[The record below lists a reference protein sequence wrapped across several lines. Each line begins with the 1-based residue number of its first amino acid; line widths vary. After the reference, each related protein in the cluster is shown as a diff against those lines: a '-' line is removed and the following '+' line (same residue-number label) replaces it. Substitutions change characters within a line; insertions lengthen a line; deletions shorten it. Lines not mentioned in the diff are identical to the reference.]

1 MIMQTVLQPTAQSST
16 PSKMSSLQRAPTSHS
31 IGAIL
36 VDAGKLTPEKAES
49 VLRLQKEKHLPFGEA
64 AIKLGLLSPEDVR
77 FALARQYHYS
87 YLLKSNHIVSDELVA
102 AYQPF
107 SPQVES
113 LRALRS
119 QLMLRWFADEA
130 QNKTL
135 SIVSPG
141 SKEGRSYL
149 AANLAIVF
157 SQLGERTLLID
168 ANMRHPK
175 QHKLFKL
182 ENSSGLSSILSG
194 RADANTIQRV
204 ASFMDLSVLTAG
216 PIPPNPQE
224 LLGRPIFDSLLAS
237 ASQDYDIILID
248 TPPASHCADAH
259 IISMHTSG
267 ALVVARQNNSSLR
280 AVHQMAD
287 GMAQLGVSLIGTVLT
302 EF

>member
-1 MIMQTVLQPTAQSST
+1 MQTVLQSTAQSTT
-16 PSKMSSLQRAPTSHS
+16 PQSKMSALQRTPASHS

-87 YLLKSNHIVSDELVA
+87 YLLKNNHVVSDELVA

-113 LRALRS
+113 MRALRS
-119 QLMLRWFADEA
+119 QLMLRWFSDEA
-130 QNKTL
+130 KNRSL
-135 SIVSPG
+135 AIVSPG

-168 ANMRHPK
+168 ANMRHPR

-216 PIPPNPQE
+216 PIPPNSQE

-237 ASQDYDIILID
+237 ASQDYDMIIID
-248 TPPASHCADAH
+248 TPPAANCADAH
-259 IISMHTSG
+259 IISMHTGG
-267 ALVVARQNNSSLR
+267 ALIVARQNNSSLR
-280 AVHQMAD
+280 SVHKMAD
-287 GMAQLGVSLIGTVLT
+287 GMAQLGVSLVGTVLT

>member
-1 MIMQTVLQPTAQSST
+1 MQTVLQSTAQSST
-16 PSKMSSLQRAPTSHS
+16 TNSNKMSSLQRAPATHS

-49 VLRLQKEKHLPFGEA
+49 VLRLQKEKRLPFGEA

-77 FALARQYHYS
+77 FALALQYHYS
-87 YLLKSNHIVSDELVA
+87 YLLKSYDIVSDELVA

-107 SPQVES
+107 SSQTES
-113 LRALRS
+113 MRALRS
-119 QLMLRWFADEA
+119 QLMMRWFADEA
-130 QNKTL
+130 KNKTL

-157 SQLGERTLLID
+157 SQQGERTLLID
-168 ANMRHPK
+168 ANMRNPR

-204 ASFMDLSVLTAG
+204 SSFMDLSILTAG

-237 ASQDYDIILID
+237 ASQDFDVIIID
-248 TPPASHCADAH
+248 TPAATHCADAH

-267 ALVVARQNNSSLR
+267 ALVVARQNSSSMR
-280 AVHQMAD
+280 SVHQMAD
-287 GMAQLGVSLIGTVLT
+287 GMAQLGVSLVGTVLT
-302 EF
+302 DF

>member
-1 MIMQTVLQPTAQSST
+1 MQTVLQSTAQPNT
-16 PSKMSSLQRAPTSHS
+16 PPGKMSSLQRTPATHS

-64 AIKLGLLSPEDVR
+64 AMKLGLLSADDVR

-107 SPQVES
+107 SPQVEA

-119 QLMLRWFADEA
+119 QLMLRWFTEDSE
-130 QNKTL
+130 NRTL
-135 SIVSPG
+135 AIVSPG
-141 SKEGRSYL
+141 SREGRSYL

-168 ANMRHPK
+168 ANMRHPR

-204 ASFMDLSVLTAG
+204 ASFMDLSILTAG

-224 LLGRPIFDSLLAS
+224 LLGRPMFDSLLAS
-237 ASQDYDIILID
+237 VSQDFDIIIID

-267 ALVVARQNNSSLR
+267 ALIVARQNNSSLKN
-280 AVHQMAD
+280 VHQMAD
-287 GMAQLGVSLIGTVLT
+287 GMAQLGVTLVGTVLN

>member
-1 MIMQTVLQPTAQSST
+1 MQTVLQSTGQQTT
-16 PSKMSSLQRAPTSHS
+16 PSNKMSSLQRAPATHS

-49 VLRLQKEKHLPFGEA
+49 VLRLQKEKRLPFGEA

-107 SPQVES
+107 SPQAEA

-130 QNKTL
+130 KNKTL

-168 ANMRHPK
+168 ANMRNPR

-204 ASFMDLSVLTAG
+204 SSFMDLSILTAG

-224 LLGRPIFDSLLAS
+224 LLGRPVFDSLLAS
-237 ASQDYDIILID
+237 ASQDFDIIIID
-248 TPPASHCADAH
+248 TPPATHCADAH

-267 ALVVARQNNSSLR
+267 ALVVARQNNSSMR

-287 GMAQLGVSLIGTVLT
+287 GMAQLGVSLVGTVMT
-302 EF
+302 DF